1 MAKLLTTKRPARIPG
16 MFEVPPAERAQH
28 DTLEVR
34 NHDPANA
41 GAKRVQIRHPNRLRK
56 YLALGSINDAMCN
69 AGEALAA
76 DWDRAG
82 LTPRCTANLL
92 SSGGGYR
99 SITDLQMDA
108 RKRVTK
114 ALAGDRGRYADIL
127 VSVCCMDQSLR
138 DTRRLRRA
146 LMVLAYHYGLMRRG
160 LT

>member
-1 MAKLLTTKRPARIPG
+1 MPKPRKPATMPAL
-16 MFEVPPAERAQH
+16 FDVPPPERAQH
-28 DTLEVR
+28 DQLEVKS
-34 NHDPANA
+34 HDPTNI
-41 GAKRVQIRHPNRLRK
+41 GARRVQIRNPNRLRK
-56 YLALGSINDAMCN
+56 YLALGSINDAMCQ
-69 AGEALAA
+69 AGEALAS

-82 LTPRCTANLL
+82 LTPRQTANLL

-108 RKRVTK
+108 RQRITK
-114 ALAGDRGRYADIL
+114 ALAGDRARYADLL

-146 LMVLAYHYGLMRRG
+146 LIVLAYHYGLMRRG

>member
-1 MAKLLTTKRPARIPG
+1 MLKLRKPLRLPG
-16 MFEVPPAERAQH
+16 LFEVPPAERAQH
-28 DTLEVR
+28 DLLEVKS
-34 NHDPANA
+34 HDPANA

-56 YLALGSINDAMCN
+56 YLALGSINDHMCH
-69 AGEALAA
+69 AGEALGA

-99 SITDLQMDA
+99 NITDLQMDA

-114 ALAGDRGRYADIL
+114 ALAGDRARYADLL

-138 DTRRLRRA
+138 NTRRLRRA
-146 LMVLAYHYGLMRRG
+146 LLHLAYHYGLMRRG

>member
-1 MAKLLTTKRPARIPG
+1 VPKLRKPVTMPAL
-16 MFEVPPAERAQH
+16 FDVPPPERAQH
-28 DTLEVR
+28 DTLEVKS
-34 NHDPANA
+34 HDPSNI
-41 GAKRVQIRHPNRLRK
+41 GARRVQIRNPNRLRK
-56 YLALGSINDAMCN
+56 YLALGSINDAMCQ

-99 SITDLQMDA
+99 NITDLQMDA
-108 RKRVTK
+108 RLRITK
-114 ALAGDRGRYADIL
+114 ALAGDRTRYADLL

-146 LMVLAYHYGLMRRG
+146 LLVLAYHYGLIRRG

>member
-1 MAKLLTTKRPARIPG
+1 MKKPIPG
-16 MFEVPPAERAQH
+16 TSPLFDVPPPERAQH
-28 DTLEVR
+28 DQLEVKA
-34 NHDPANA
+34 HDPANI
-41 GAKRVQIRHPNRLRK
+41 GARRVQVRNPNRLRK
-56 YLALGSINDAMCN
+56 YLALGSISDAMCH
-69 AGEALAA
+69 AGEALAS

-82 LTPRCTANLL
+82 LTPRQTANLL

-108 RKRVTK
+108 RVRITK
-114 ALAGDRGRYADIL
+114 ALAGDRARYADLL

-146 LMVLAYHYGLMRRG
+146 LIVLAYHYGLMRRG

>member
-1 MAKLLTTKRPARIPG
+1 MPKLRKSVTMPVL
-16 MFEVPPAERAQH
+16 FDVPPPERAQH
-28 DTLEVR
+28 DTLEVKS
-34 NHDPANA
+34 HDPSNI
-41 GAKRVQIRHPNRLRK
+41 GARRVQIRHPNRLRK
-56 YLALGSINDAMCN
+56 YLALGSINDAMCQ

-92 SSGGGYR
+92 SSGGGGYR

-108 RKRVTK
+108 RLRITK
-114 ALAGDRGRYADIL
+114 ALAGDRARYADLL

-146 LMVLAYHYGLMRRG
+146 LLVLAYHYGLMRRG